1 MSNRSFA
8 YLFILVLVFFI
19 GSQSVYIITEIERA
33 VLLRLGRVADPDIGR
48 GLHFKIPFV
57 DQVRRFD
64 ARIMTLDAE
73 AVRFLTVEKK
83 STEVDSFAKWRISDV
98 QRYYTS
104 TNGEQDRAERL
115 LAQRINEGLRNEFAR
130 RSLQEVVSGE
140 RDQLML
146 NLRDQLNSF
155 TRDSMGVEVV
165 DVRVKKIDLPKE
177 VSEPVYNRMRAE
189 REREAKEHRA
199 IGREQAEIIRAEAD
213 REVTVIEANAYR
225 EAERL
230 RGAGDAQA
238 TGIYAE
244 AYNKD
249 REFYAFVRSLNA
261 YTSTF
266 SGKEDMIL
274 LDPESDFF
282 KYFKNRDG
290 QFKAAQ

>member
-1 MSNRSFA
+1 MSNRSFT
-8 YLFILVLVFFI
+8 YLFILVLTFFI

-33 VLLRLGRVADPDIGR
+33 VLLRLGRIVNPDIGR

-64 ARIMTLDAE
+64 ARIMTLDAQSM
-73 AVRFLTVEKK
+73 RFLTVEKK
-83 STEVDSFAKWRISDV
+83 STEVDSFAKWRIFDV
-98 QRYYTS
+98 QKYYTS

-146 NLRDQLNSF
+146 NLRDQLNGF
-155 TRDSMGVEVV
+155 TQGSMGVEVV

-230 RGAGDAQA
+230 RGAGDAQS

-282 KYFKNRDG
+282 KYFKSQAG
-290 QFKAAQ
+290 QFEAGK